1 MYMTS
6 LTAYQKSKLS
16 IAETL
21 AVGTES
27 EAPALG
33 LGHRLK
39 CAKAESTGLVGTAW
53 RRPVNRENNKAPPS
67 GRGG

>member
-33 LGHRLK
+33 LGHIWSHRL
-39 CAKAESTGLVGTAW
+39 
-53 RRPVNRENNKAPPS
+53 
-67 GRGG
+67 

>member
-16 IAETL
+16 TAETL

-27 EAPALG
+27 D
-33 LGHRLK
+33 LK
-39 CAKAESTGLVGTAW
+39 
-53 RRPVNRENNKAPPS
+53 
-67 GRGG
+67 